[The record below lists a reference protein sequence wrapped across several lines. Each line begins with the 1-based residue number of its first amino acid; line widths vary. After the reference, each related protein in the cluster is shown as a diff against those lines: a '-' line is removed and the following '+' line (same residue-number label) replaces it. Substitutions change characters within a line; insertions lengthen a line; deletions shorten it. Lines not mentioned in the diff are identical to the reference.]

1 MIVPKLAV
9 RNMIGAGAKTW
20 LNAIVLSMS
29 FVIIIIVQGLYNG
42 LDAEASRTKIGA
54 EYGGGQSWVNGYD
67 PYDPFTLA
75 DAHAAVPPA
84 LQACIDAGKAAAI
97 LLVQGTLYPEGK
109 IQPVLLKGLDPNQ
122 TILKSPSAV
131 LRPVDHELPGLI
143 GKRMARTSGL
153 KKGDAVTAR
162 WRDAKGT
169 FDARDIQIVGVF
181 DNDDQGVDEGQIWL
195 PLETLRTLAAMPGQA
210 TIVVAAK
217 DSGPAP
223 DVAGWTFQGLNV
235 LLKDIHDLVRGK
247 TIGASILYAMLLF
260 LAMLAVFNTQLLS
273 IWRRRK
279 EIGTMMALGVARGRI
294 IGLFTF
300 EGALNSIFAA
310 LIGAVYGIPLMSYFA
325 AHGFSMGATQ
335 GDSFGLAIGEKL
347 YPVYGTVLVAGTTVL
362 VFLITTIVSWLP
374 TRKIARLKPT
384 DALRGRMS

>member
-1 MIVPKLAV
+1 MIIPKLAV
-9 RNMIGAGAKTW
+9 RNMLGAGAKTW
-20 LNAIVLSMS
+20 LNAAVLSMA
-29 FVIIIIVQGLYNG
+29 FVIIIVVQGIYNG
-42 LDAEASRTKIGA
+42 LDAEASRTKIEA
-54 EYGGGQSWVNGYD
+54 EYGGGQYWVNGYD
-67 PYDPFTLA
+67 PYDPFTLQ
-75 DAHAAVPPA
+75 DAHAPIPDT
-84 LQACIDAGKAAAI
+84 LQAQIDAGKAAAI

-109 IQPVLLKGLDPNQ
+109 ILPVLLKGLAPAQ
-122 TILKSPSAV
+122 TILKIPSAV
-131 LRPVDHELPGLI
+131 FRPVNHDLPGLI
-143 GKRMARTSGL
+143 GERMARTSGL
-153 KKGDAVTAR
+153 KKGDSVTVR

-181 DNDDQGVDEGQIWL
+181 STDDQGVDEGQIWL
-195 PLETLRTLAAMPGQA
+195 PLETLRILAAMPGQA
-210 TIVVAAK
+210 TIVAAAR
-217 DSGPAP
+217 DSGPAHA
-223 DVAGWTFQGLNV
+223 VAGWTFQGLDV
-235 LLKDIHDLVRGK
+235 LLKDVHDLVRGK
-247 TIGASILYAMLLF
+247 TIGASLLYAMLLF

-279 EIGTMMALGVARGRI
+279 EIGTMMALGVPRGRV

-310 LIGAVYGIPLMSYFA
+310 LIGAVYGIPLMAYIA
-325 AHGFSMGATQ
+325 AHGFSMGAKQ
-335 GDSFGLAIGEKL
+335 GDSFGMAIGEKL